1 VAGNKRPQHSII
13 PAFLTRG
20 DQPVMAFG
28 VMGGNMQAQGPVQMV
43 LRHVVEDLNPQACS
57 DAPRWRI
64 NDAAT
69 LTVEPT
75 VPDAVVESLQA
86 MGHAPEKT
94 APGNLLFGSAQLA
107 QRLPVGPDGNDIVY
121 AAGSDHRRDGQ
132 AVGC

>member
-1 VAGNKRPQHSII
+1 
-13 PAFLTRG
+13 
-20 DQPVMAFG
+20 
-28 VMGGNMQAQGPVQMV
+28 MV
-43 LRHVVEDLNPQACS
+43 LRHVVEGLNPQACS

-75 VPDAVVESLQA
+75 VPDAVLDGLRA

-94 APGNLLFGSAQLA
+94 TPGNLLFGSAQLA
-107 QRLPVGPDGNDIVY
+107 QRLPSNPDRGETVY

>member
-1 VAGNKRPQHSII
+1 
-13 PAFLTRG
+13 
-20 DQPVMAFG
+20 
-28 VMGGNMQAQGPVQMV
+28 MGGNMQAQGHVQMV

-75 VPDAVVESLQA
+75 VPDAVVESLRA

-94 APGNLLFGSAQLA
+94 VPGNLLFGSAQLA
-107 QRLPVGPDGNDIVY
+107 QRLPAGPDGDGIVY

-132 AVGC
+132 AIGY